1 MDENEEENDG
11 EDLVDEKGLLV
22 FDRLPLAL
30 WMSDDDVTEFLEL
43 KLPRLL
49 PLRLPVR
56 ERRSSVRDLLMAAKA
71 ASISWLESVEAFR
84 FAKEGGMWCS

>member
-30 WMSDDDVTEFLEL
+30 WMSDVDDTELL